1 MSRLLDTV
9 DTYLLRG
16 CGRCNLFDTPACK
29 VNRWR
34 TELEVLREIM
44 LSSELTEEVKWGV
57 PCYTLGGKNVVLLGA
72 LKDNVSIS
80 FLNGALLN
88 DPAGILQKAGE
99 NSHVD
104 RLLRFTHLDQIIEK
118 EAEIKDF
125 VDQAIAYTAAG
136 KKIETPRPAPEVPE
150 ELLSAFADM
159 PELRQAF
166 YALTPGRQRGYLLH
180 FSQAKQS
187 ATRSNRIAKCTDA
200 ILRGKGFME

>member
-1 MSRLLDTV
+1 MSRLPDNV

-16 CGRCNLFDTPACK
+16 CGRCELFDSPACK

-44 LSSELTEEVKWGV
+44 LSTELKEEVKWGV
-57 PCYTLGGKNVVLLGA
+57 PCYTLNGKNVVLFGA
-72 LKDNVSIS
+72 LKESVSIS
-80 FLNGALLN
+80 FMNGALLN

-104 RLLRFTHLDQIIEK
+104 RLLRFTHIDQIVDAA
-118 EAEIKDF
+118 EAILDF
-125 VDQAIAYTAAG
+125 AQQAIAYTAAG
-136 KKIETPRPAPEVPE
+136 KKIETPRPAPELPE
-150 ELLSAFADM
+150 ELIAAFAEI
-159 PELRQAF
+159 PELQQAF

-180 FSQAKQS
+180 FSSAKQS
-187 ATRSNRIAKCTDA
+187 ATRATRIAKCTDA

>member
-1 MSRLLDTV
+1 MSRLPDNV

-16 CGRCNLFDTPACK
+16 CGRCELFDSPACK

-44 LSSELTEEVKWGV
+44 LSTELKEEVKWGV
-57 PCYTLGGKNVVLLGA
+57 PCYTLNGKNVVLFGA
-72 LKDNVSIS
+72 LKESVSIS
-80 FLNGALLN
+80 FMNGALLH

-104 RLLRFTHLDQIIEK
+104 RLLRFTSIDQIVEK
-118 EAEIKDF
+118 EAAIRDF
-125 VDQAIAYTAAG
+125 VAQAMAYTSAG
-136 KKIETPRPAPEVPE
+136 KKIDTPRPAPEIPE
-150 ELLSAFADM
+150 ELLAAFAEM
-159 PELRQAF
+159 PELQQAF

-187 ATRSNRIAKCTDA
+187 ATRASRIAKCTEA
-200 ILRGKGFME
+200 ILRGKGLME